1 MRTKIILPDS
11 GPLFSFVAVPGGLDL
26 LLAAGLPIALTDYI
40 KWEATRSGSPTA
52 KLIDKWIAD
61 HPDEISV
68 VETERGQDRIDR
80 EKKAALCSRHH
91 RRPLLAQIL
100 IYYAPFSSLFDHGS
114 HHGRVA
120 DYLDFARQAIGT
132 G

>member
-1 MRTKIILPDS
+1 LKNSRKAM
-11 GPLFSFVAVPGGLDL
+11 
-26 LLAAGLPIALTDYI
+26 AGVD
-40 KWEATRSGSPTA
+40 
-52 KLIDKWIAD
+52 DD
-61 HPDEISV
+61 
-68 VETERGQDRIDR
+68 ERGVTNSYTADGAHTLTIVN
-80 EKKAALCSRHH
+80 ESGLYSLIFPALCSRHH